1 MTSSSRLTKLLSR
14 GHSREKWQNSSMNG
28 IWKSLSKRMQMKLQN
43 RLLKETEKE
52 ANRLFEE
59 LSMEQIVGANYI
71 PLEDLED
78 GLVVGIYED
87 KYM

>member
-1 MTSSSRLTKLLSR
+1 MKTYCITSEFIYHILTEIHAES
-14 GHSREKWQNSSMNG
+14 E
-28 IWKSLSKRMQMKLQN
+28 
-43 RLLKETEKE
+43 EE
-52 ANRLFEE
+52 AKRLFEE

-71 PLEDLED
+71 PPEDLED

>member
-1 MTSSSRLTKLLSR
+1 MKTYCITSEFIYHISTVIHAES
-14 GHSREKWQNSSMNG
+14 E
-28 IWKSLSKRMQMKLQN
+28 
-43 RLLKETEKE
+43 EE
-52 ANRLFEE
+52 AKRLFEE